1 LFLLFGITMIFCEL
15 KERMKVYEK
24 YQSKI
29 HELMNKINRNSL
41 FKPILVQIYS
51 SVQNLI
57 ISNIIRNFN
66 SLQKK
71 NNNINNSNI
80 NVFNIYNKTNL

>member
-1 LFLLFGITMIFCEL
+1 MIFCEL

-71 NNNINNSNI
+71 
-80 NVFNIYNKTNL
+80 K

>member
-1 LFLLFGITMIFCEL
+1 
-15 KERMKVYEK
+15 MKVYEK

>member
-1 LFLLFGITMIFCEL
+1 MIFCEL

-80 NVFNIYNKTNL
+80 NDFNIYNKTNL

>member
-1 LFLLFGITMIFCEL
+1 MIFCEL